1 MLELKQFMSDGMPGA
16 MSFDAYFELSQN
28 HATEG
33 KTSGETQSDSLIEYT
48 RLNAH
53 RMKRI
58 SKTTKISEEL
68 AAQMSGLT
76 STQTWLVF
84 SETWCGDAAQ
94 NLPVISKIAE
104 LSDLVELKV
113 IFRDEH
119 PALMDRF
126 LTNGGRSI
134 PKLVAVSEHDEVLFT
149 WGPRPS
155 TAQEMVMD
163 WKSSPE
169 PRKPYAE
176 FVVELQ
182 KWYTQDKSASLQK
195 EFFELVRTSNL
206 AKSA

>member
-1 MLELKQFMSDGMPGA
+1 MSDGMPGA

-58 SKTTKISEEL
+58 TKTTKISEEL
-68 AAQMSGLT
+68 EVQMSGLT
-76 STQTWLVF
+76 SRQTWIVF

-94 NLPVISKIAE
+94 NLPIISKIAE
-104 LSDLVELKV
+104 LSELVELKV

>member
-1 MLELKQFMSDGMPGA
+1 MLELKQFMNDGMPGA
-16 MSFDAYFELSQN
+16 MSFDAYFELLQD
-28 HATEG
+28 HATNG
-33 KTSGETQSDSLIEYT
+33 KTSGDNQSESLIEYT

-58 SKTTKISEEL
+58 SKTTKVSEEL
-68 AAQMSGLT
+68 VGQMKQIS
-76 STQTWLVF
+76 SNQTWIVF

-94 NLPVISKIAE
+94 NLPVIGKIAE
-104 LSDLVELKV
+104 RNDQIELKV

-119 PALMDRF
+119 RELMGHF

-134 PKLVAVSEHDEVLFT
+134 PKLVSVSENHDVLFT

-169 PRKPYAE
+169 PKKPYVE

-182 KWYTQDKSASLQK
+182 KWYTQDKSSTLQE
-195 EFFELVRTSNL
+195 EFLKLVRTTNQ
-206 AKSA
+206 AKHA

>member
-16 MSFDAYFELSQN
+16 MSFDGYFELLQD

-33 KTSGETQSDSLIEYT
+33 ITSGETQSESLIEYT

-68 AAQMSGLT
+68 SQQMQGLT
-76 STQTWLVF
+76 SKQIWIVF

-104 LSDLVELKV
+104 LSDQVDLRI

-119 PALMDRF
+119 PEFMGHF
-126 LTNGGRSI
+126 LTNGARSI
-134 PKLVAVSEHDEVLFT
+134 PKLVTVSENHDVLFT
-149 WGPRPS
+149 WGPRPT

-169 PRKPYAE
+169 PKKPYSE

-195 EFFELVRTSNL
+195 EFSELI
-206 AKSA
+206 KSSSSARSA